1 MAALTALT
9 GAAAHAGSARTLTL
23 PVPDP
28 ANPLGWLAGVGVNL
42 IGDAVITVLSAIWQA
57 GLWLMQLAFRAI
69 DAFTTPDLSGSG
81 PLRVVLPTTLWLG
94 GFMAVLMLFVQIGL
108 ALVRRDGQSIGRVL
122 LGIAQFGF
130 VWLSFLTVAAGVVAA
145 CAGLERGILSAT
157 LHVDTLAAWN
167 TSSTWPREVSDVGAA
182 AVLALTSLLL
192 LIPASFTDL
201 LVALVRDA
209 ALLVLVGTAPVSA
222 AGLLSEVGRAWFW
235 KTLRWFIAGSA
246 IAPLSA
252 LVLGLGVGVSQG
264 VVSGAGDSTAQAI
277 GTGVVGAALVMV
289 AATAPLV
296 LFRLLAFVEPS
307 SVSGAAMRQAW
318 ADAGGLFGGGAS
330 AGTGSGAAATGDG
343 GGRSQGEAT
352 AASATQSRISG
363 LLGLAG
369 QGIQMTTSISNR
381 AVDLSTDILGSAGV
395 GSPGYSMTP
404 ADERALR
411 ASRGSGGGGQA
422 SGDDAGGDPG
432 QGPGTPPTPPAPSG
446 PPMPAPAGP
455 SLPGSGAG
463 SGSGTP
469 PGASGGSA
477 GAGAASAAE
486 AGLVI
491 A

>member
-1 MAALTALT
+1 MAALTALA
-9 GAAAHAGSARTLTL
+9 GAARAGSAHALGF

-42 IGDAVITVLSAIWQA
+42 VGDAVITVLSAVWQA
-57 GLWLMQLAFRAI
+57 GLWLMQLAFRAV
-69 DAFTTPDLSGSG
+69 DAFTTPDLSASG
-81 PLRVVLPTTLWLG
+81 PLQMVLPTTLWLG

-130 VWLSFLTVAAGVVAA
+130 VWVSFLSVAAGVVAA

-167 TSSTWPREVSDVGAA
+167 TSSTWPREVTDVGAA
-182 AVLALTSLLL
+182 FVLAITSLLL

-209 ALLVLVGTAPVSA
+209 ALIVLVGTAPISA

-235 KTLRWFIAGSA
+235 KTLRWFLAASG

-252 LVLGLGVGVSQG
+252 LVLGLGVKVSEG
-264 VVSGAGDSTAQAI
+264 VVSGAGDSTTTAI
-277 GTGVVGAALVMV
+277 GTGVVGAVLVMV

-318 ADAGGLFGGGAS
+318 ADAGGMGGLFGGGSS
-330 AGTGSGAAATGDG
+330 AGAGSGAAASGDG

-352 AASATQSRISG
+352 AASATQSRVAG
-363 LLGLAG
+363 LLGLVG
-369 QGIQMTTSISNR
+369 QGIAMTTSISNR

-411 ASRGSGGGGQA
+411 TSGGSGAGGQG
-422 SGDDAGGDPG
+422 SGDDAGGGPG
-432 QGPGTPPTPPAPSG
+432 QGPGTPPGTSAPSG
-446 PPMPAPAGP
+446 PPMPPAGP
-455 SLPGSGAG
+455 SVPGSGAG
-463 SGSGTP
+463 PGAGA

-477 GAGAASAAE
+477 SGGAASAAE